1 MDAFLGSSEI
11 PQLTLLTPWTHLLQ
25 VWFDPSIYNQHDYS
39 RVKTDPSL
47 NQISRYYCLETEV
60 EGQSPPTPSEFFYI
74 TALVS
79 QELVIRW
86 RRQRQTEGKLQAS
99 DSRPPQDST
108 LQCQRSSHSSHLQHS
123 PELLVLLQTWSP
135 ACGAIERQWNLGQV
149 GLGIIKLGHWQ
160 HAFERDTGTPPSY
173 PFVSWPQ

>member
-79 QELVIRW
+79 QELVIR
-86 RRQRQTEGKLQAS
+86 
-99 DSRPPQDST
+99 
-108 LQCQRSSHSSHLQHS
+108 
-123 PELLVLLQTWSP
+123 
-135 ACGAIERQWNLGQV
+135 
-149 GLGIIKLGHWQ
+149 
-160 HAFERDTGTPPSY
+160 
-173 PFVSWPQ
+173 